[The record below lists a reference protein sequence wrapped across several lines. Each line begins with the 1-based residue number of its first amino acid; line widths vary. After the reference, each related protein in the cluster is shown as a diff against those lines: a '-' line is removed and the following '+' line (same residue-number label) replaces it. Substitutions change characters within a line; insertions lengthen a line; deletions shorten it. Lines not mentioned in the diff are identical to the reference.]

1 MRGRRVTCGF
11 GCLLAAALG
20 ACGESRPGADAGA
33 EAEGGTAG
41 TGVSPGG
48 TGAGGSG
55 QAGALVSGNAGAAGL
70 DEAPTFAECTSEC
83 SFCGFADEDGDGWGN
98 ENRVCQDTYP
108 GAVSGLGG
116 DCNDT
121 DPNLQRGL
129 WVDED
134 HDGFGI
140 QGATGCFGAE
150 ENPPGYAGN
159 ASDCIDDDPKFGPHV
174 VDFAGDGVDRDCDGT
189 DGGLDCVLEPGPLD
203 VNAATRCDGF
213 DLLTVEVGWCGFCN
227 EIGYAR
233 IANVGTEP
241 VEGTIYVTSAAGTQ
255 VQILEG
261 LVAGEVSEPFRV
273 PFLGE
278 PFTLSTGEGID
289 CNPDND
295 THATPASG
303 TRTFCSIK

>member
-11 GCLLAAALG
+11 GCLLAVALG
-20 ACGESRPGADAGA
+20 GCGESRPGADAS
-33 EAEGGTAG
+33 EHAEGGTAG
-41 TGVSPGG
+41 TGAESGG
-48 TGAGGSG
+48 VGAGGSG
-55 QAGALVSGNAGAAGL
+55 QAGAPVAGSGGNAGGAG
-70 DEAPTFAECTSEC
+70 ECTSEC

-98 ENRVCQDTYP
+98 ERRVCQDTYP

-116 DCNDT
+116 DCDDT

-134 HDGFGI
+134 HDGSGI
-140 QGATGCFGAE
+140 QGAIGCFGAE

-159 ASDCIDDDPKFGPHV
+159 ARDCVDDDPKFGPHV

-189 DGGLDCVLEPGPLD
+189 DGGLDCELELGPLD
-203 VNAATRCDGF
+203 VNAAPRCDGF
-213 DLLTVEVGWCGFCN
+213 DLLTVDVGWCGFCS

-241 VEGTIYVTSAAGTQ
+241 VEGTIYVTRDDGSQ

-261 LVAGEVSEPFRV
+261 LPAGAVSEPFHL
-273 PFLGE
+273 PYLGE
-278 PFTLSTGEGID
+278 TFTLSTGEGID

-295 THATPASG
+295 TYAAPASG